1 MIPILY
7 EANET
12 VFVSNGICR
21 LQDCISCLTTEE
33 RHGIYEVV
41 FDYPVDGMNFDKIQL
56 GRVIAVT
63 HDDTG
68 DIQPFDLV
76 SCSRPIDG
84 VVTFRGVHISYRLNK
99 IATTLRL
106 SGRLDGVMGLL
117 TAQNWGF
124 IFSTD
129 IPSSGNAVVVNSGYP
144 VPVREYLGGME
155 GSILDNYGGEYEFD
169 RFDVILHQARGE
181 KKDFAIRYGLNMVDY
196 EEEIDYSATFSKCT
210 PYWVGAD
217 GSYISAGIVD
227 SGIPPYNGVDN
238 YPPLDLSEKFEDK
251 PTVSQLTNAALSYMS
266 ANKTYL
272 PEQNIKVDFIRLQ
285 DTEEYKD
292 FASLLSCKLCDTI
305 SVIFPWYNVQA
316 DFKIVK
322 TTWDVLAN
330 RYESM
335 ELGDLQTSLAEALGI
350 GQNSNGPGVEL
361 VTSTHEVIADGTQS
375 ISNYYN
381 ATKAITKSGYL
392 PLAVA
397 GYNITGTNRKW
408 MNIPTL
414 TLQDVAEGSV
424 TLNYFLSNTGS
435 SAWAGSFSVDI
446 LWQKI

>member
-129 IPSSGNAVVVNSGYP
+129 VPSSGNAVVVNSGYP

-196 EEEIDYSATFSKCT
+196 EEEIDYSSTFSKCM

-251 PTVSQLTNAALSYMS
+251 PTVSQLKNAALSYMS

-381 ATKAITKSGYL
+381 ATKSITKSGYL

>member
-196 EEEIDYSATFSKCT
+196 SEEIDYSATFSKCT

-251 PTVSQLTNAALSYMS
+251 PTVSQLKNAALSYMS